1 MHILTISKF
10 DLHLSNLL
18 SQNSVLIEDRFLLDL
33 CLFKFVNQK
42 LNISLNLSQ
51 LGNSSPEF
59 FILVNKVLKV
69 DVSEVVT

>member
-10 DLHLSNLL
+10 DLHLSHLL
-18 SQNSVLIEDRFLLDL
+18 PQNSVLIEDRFLLDL
-33 CLFKFVNQK
+33 CFLKFVNQK
-42 LNISLNLSQ
+42 LNIPLNLSQ

-69 DVSEVVT
+69 DVPEVVT

>member
-10 DLHLSNLL
+10 DLHLSDLL
-18 SQNSVLIEDRFLLDL
+18 PQNSILIEDRFLLDL

-42 LNISLNLSQ
+42 LNIPLNLSQ
-51 LGNSSPEF
+51 FGNSSPEF